1 VIAAMRLLGVALLLC
16 GAAPAACAAELVITV
31 ENIRSAA
38 GDIRLSVYATP
49 EEWPDNSARDHDQVE
64 KAALGHVVFRFEL
77 PPRTYAVN
85 GFHDENGNGKFD
97 TNFLGIPEEG
107 YFFSN
112 NVRPFLSAPSF
123 AAASFPL
130 PPEGAAITVRVVY

>member
-1 VIAAMRLLGVALLLC
+1 MKQLTAALLAVFATPTA
-16 GAAPAACAAELVITV
+16 AAPLTV
-31 ENIRSAA
+31 TVDDIRSGK
-38 GDIRLSVYATP
+38 GDIRLSIYASP
-49 EEWPDNSARDHDQVE
+49 AEWPDKSTKDHDFVQQAQVG
-64 KAALGHVVFRFEL
+64 KVIFHIDV
-77 PPRTYAVN
+77 PPGAYAVN

-123 AAASFPL
+123 DAAQFAV
-130 PPEGAAITVRVVY
+130 PPEGKAITISVVY

>member
-1 VIAAMRLLGVALLLC
+1 MTRFAAALPLVLAASMAS
-16 GAAPAACAAELVITV
+16 AAPLTVTV
-31 ENIRSAA
+31 ENIRSAQ
-38 GDIRLSVYATP
+38 GVIRLSLYASP
-49 EEWPDNSARDHDQVE
+49 AEWPDNSSKDHDFAL
-64 KAALGHVVFRFEL
+64 KAERGRVVFRLDVL
-77 PPRTYAVN
+77 PGTYAVN

-123 AAASFPL
+123 DAAQFAV
-130 PPEGAAITVRVVY
+130 PPEGKAITISVVY